1 MIVFVMMTDDDDA
14 DHDDVDGTIHDRDND
29 GR

>member
-1 MIVFVMMTDDDDA
+1 MIVFVMMSGDDDA
-14 DHDDVDGTIHDRDND
+14 DHDDVDGTIHVRDND

>member
-14 DHDDVDGTIHDRDND
+14 DHDDVDGTINVRDND
-29 GR
+29 DR